1 MTKEEPVQIIY
12 SNNEKSLRELLK
24 ENNMLDQIK
33 MGNKILLLEGKNLT
47 DLDLIIPSG
56 KKIAVISIDVL
67 GGG

>member
-1 MTKEEPVQIIY
+1 MPKEEPVQIIY

-24 ENNMLDQIK
+24 ENNMLDRLK

>member
-56 KKIAVISIDVL
+56 KKIAIISIDVL

>member
-47 DLDLIIPSG
+47 DLDLIISSG
-56 KKIAVISIDVL
+56 KKIAIISIDVL